1 MEDPP
6 APPSFTCP
14 HCGAVSDTFRTIC
27 PSCGRPY
34 VRDYID
40 VRVHPRDSN
49 LTGTFAY
56 RRFWARVS
64 LALIVLGVALTILM
78 VILF

>member
-1 MEDPP
+1 MEERPSPP
-6 APPSFTCP
+6 PFSCP
-14 HCGAVSDTFRTIC
+14 HCGAVSETFRTVC

-34 VRDYID
+34 VRDYVD
-40 VRVHPRDSN
+40 VRMHPRDSD

-64 LALIVLGVALTILM
+64 LVIIVV
-78 VILF
+78 VILLTVLMMIFF

>member
-1 MEDPP
+1 MEEPS
-6 APPSFTCP
+6 PPSPLSCP
-14 HCGAVSDTFRTIC
+14 HCGAESDTFRNIC

-34 VRDYID
+34 IRDYID
-40 VRVHPRDSN
+40 VRVHPRDPN

-64 LALIVLGVALTILM
+64 LAVIVLAVFLTILM